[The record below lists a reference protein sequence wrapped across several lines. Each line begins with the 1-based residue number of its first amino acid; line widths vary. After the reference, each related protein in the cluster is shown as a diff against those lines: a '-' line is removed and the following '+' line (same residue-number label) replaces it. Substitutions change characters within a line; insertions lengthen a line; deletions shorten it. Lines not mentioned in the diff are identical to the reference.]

1 MEKSLF
7 AFHSKREVTEN
18 FSLEELL
25 DFTKQRNLQEWFAE
39 NFYAAEARKVAAAL
53 NDEANDTELK
63 LLICKLFDLSIE
75 TLSAADLEE
84 ISATVEKNQRRKLFM
99 RKIPGDDRKTAFVE
113 TQGELVKALQDEAQ
127 LIYLYGGEFRIPLNR
142 RGVTYVGCEN
152 ALINIDEEFD
162 VDLDACEIVLEN
174 LQVYLR
180 HPIAFK
186 AEKSKNVKILDGS
199 KKALLPNVSLK
210 EIFHILRGRRA
221 FELPENFKRRAE
233 DVKGV
238 AVGETLLDDRDYAI
252 DTAQFKFQPRWDFEY
267 ISVLKDFIA
276 DKKFFVKVHSKD
288 VENLYHNERKLQ
300 IFADFTYRD
309 GKLTILKL
317 YFDTKTL
324 GRIEIIIASCEEII
338 TSASSGFGLGYGLDI
353 INDYEAKSGFRAWA
367 TTTIKNVH
375 GIHGRPASNLMQ
387 KAQSFKSKIQLKANG
402 KTVDAKGAVLWIM
415 GLGLVKGT
423 EVTIIAD
430 GSDAKEAVKT
440 LIELVDNKCNC
451 NCYYCRW

>member
-1 MEKSLF
+1 MEKNLF
-7 AFHSKREVTEN
+7 EFHSKREVVEN
-18 FSLEELL
+18 FSLEELV
-25 DFTKQRNLQEWFAE
+25 DFAKQRNLQEWFAE

-53 NDEANDTELK
+53 NNDASNAELK

-75 TLSAADLEE
+75 TLSAADLKE
-84 ISATVEKNQRRKLFM
+84 ISATVERNQRRKLFM
-99 RKIPGDDRKTAFVE
+99 RKIPGDDRKPAFVE

-162 VDLDACEIVLEN
+162 VDLDAGEIVLEN

-180 HPIAFK
+180 YPIAFK

-221 FELPENFKRRAE
+221 FESPENFKRRAE
-233 DVKGV
+233 DVKGA
-238 AVGETLLDDRDYAI
+238 AVGEALLKDKDYAI

-309 GKLTILKL
+309 GKLTILNL

-324 GRIEIIIASCEEII
+324 GRVEIIINEII
-338 TSASSGFGLGYGLDI
+338 TSTSSGFGLGYGLDI
-353 INDYEAKSGFRAWA
+353 ITSYNDTVEI
-367 TTTIKNVH
+367 IK
-375 GIHGRPASNLMQ
+375 RY
-387 KAQSFKSKIQLKANG
+387 
-402 KTVDAKGAVLWIM
+402 VDGVEWTYDGEDWI
-415 GLGLVKGT
+415 
-423 EVTIIAD
+423 
-430 GSDAKEAVKT
+430 
-440 LIELVDNKCNC
+440 
-451 NCYYCRW
+451 

>member
-1 MEKSLF
+1 MEKNLF
-7 AFHSKREVTEN
+7 EFHSKREVVEN
-18 FSLEELL
+18 FSLEELV
-25 DFTKQRNLQEWFAE
+25 DFAKQRNLQEWFAE

-53 NDEANDTELK
+53 NNDASNAELK

-75 TLSAADLEE
+75 TLSAADLKE
-84 ISATVEKNQRRKLFM
+84 ISATVERNQRRKLFM
-99 RKIPGDDRKTAFVE
+99 RKIPGDDRKPAFVE

-162 VDLDACEIVLEN
+162 VDLDAGEIVLEN

-180 HPIAFK
+180 YPIAFK

-221 FELPENFKRRAE
+221 FESPENFKRRAE
-233 DVKGV
+233 DVKGA
-238 AVGETLLDDRDYAI
+238 AVGEALLKDKDYAI

-309 GKLTILKL
+309 GKLTILNL

-324 GRIEIIIASCEEII
+324 GRVEIIINEII
-338 TSASSGFGLGYGLDI
+338 TSTSSGFGLGYGLDI
-353 INDYEAKSGFRAWA
+353 INDYEAKFGFRVWA
-367 TTTIKNVH
+367 TTNIKNAH
-375 GIHGRPASNLMQ
+375 GIHERPALNLMQ

-402 KTVDAKGAVLWIM
+402 KTVDAKGAALWII

-430 GSDAKEAVKT
+430 GSDAKEAVKA
-440 LIELVDNKCNC
+440 LIDLIDSKFGAD
-451 NCYYCRW
+451 